1 MRRTLQLAC
10 GVSLAA
16 VLAACGGGSGA
27 IPDPKPQPV
36 ALTSDQIR
44 MYSGHSLLA
53 GLVVQAPSAALS
65 VAALVYILEQDQDAD
80 SFTAE
85 CPEGG
90 SIEGGYQR
98 SDSLGGVSK
107 NDQVTATFHECSL
120 RLGVLGLSL
129 FDDNDDQVITLNGKA
144 TVLFTENTDIPIP
157 KVAPG
162 PTKPSLAESLKSFM
176 WAGPPPGMEEFLSAA
191 TKVSY
196 EQFQIGEVGDYT
208 TFDGTV
214 RVRGAIVDPTEYQKM
229 EAPLGNDEEP
239 YLTFSTSQNDGESLT
254 VSFDEDDK
262 SYAQTFTQFRSMMRI
277 GCECDGLQHTI
288 SDLQYAAEG
297 SDPELGENFAY
308 SVQLE
313 EPIVIN
319 EFEFGSASGK
329 MLTTVDLGDDYTEEV
344 TTEFASSDDN
354 ATVAISSTGGATWSG
369 SFEEYLGFEF
379 D

>member
-1 MRRTLQLAC
+1 MKKILQMAWGL
-10 GVSLAA
+10 GLAA

-27 IPDPKPQPV
+27 KPDPKPQPV

-65 VAALVYILEQDQDAD
+65 VAALVYMMDQDQEEGSIDED
-80 SFTAE
+80 
-85 CPEGG
+85 CPNGG
-90 SIEGGYQR
+90 SIEVEYQR
-98 SDSLGGVSK
+98 SDAPGSVSE
-107 NDQVTATFHECSL
+107 NDQVTASFHECSL
-120 RLGVLGLSL
+120 PLGVLGLSL
-129 FDDNDDQVITLNGKA
+129 FDDDGDTVITLNGKA
-144 TVLFTENTDIPIP
+144 TVLFTENTDIPLP
-157 KVAPG
+157 KVAG
-162 PTKPSLAESLKSFM
+162 ATKPSLAESLKNFM
-176 WAGPPPGMEEFLSAA
+176 WAGPPEMEEFLSAA

-319 EFEFGSASGK
+319 DFEFGVASGE
-329 MLTTVDLGDDYTEEV
+329 MLTTVHLGDDYAEDV
-344 TTEFASSDDN
+344 TTKFASSGDD
-354 ATVAISSTGGATWSG
+354 ATVDISSTGGAAWSG
-369 SFEEYLGFEF
+369 SFEDYLGFDF